1 MHIRDEIA
9 AHRKRRVTAEGHCL
23 GVPLPVSRKAP
34 PVPFGRAPFVI
45 CEIKRRSPSKGD
57 IAPGLDARARAEVYA
72 AGGIQTVSV
81 LTEEDYFKG
90 SLADLVRVKEGF
102 PDIAVL
108 RKDFLLDEED
118 IEVSYRAGADAVLLI
133 AGMLEAGKLYRMYE
147 TARDLGMECLV
158 EVHGRED
165 VDKARPFTPRYVG
178 INSRDLR
185 TFRVDPLRP
194 MKTAGCVDW
203 AAELVFESGVRS
215 EEEAVT
221 VLDAGFSGLLVG
233 EGVVTD
239 PGLIPGLVR
248 AVTVSKG
255 NNGPKGR
262 FVRFWPELAARRR
275 PLVKICGITN
285 AEDAEAAAAYG
296 ADVLGF
302 VFADSPRRAET
313 ALPAKLR
320 HLRVLKAAVV
330 TGGPGGLSG
339 PLAADI
345 RGMLEKGD
353 IDAVQFH
360 GNEPPEVCFPS
371 AYPYYK
377 AVRVRGKKDIHAAE
391 EYRCPRVLFDAF
403 SSRLPGGTG
412 KRIDEKLA
420 ALLPKDN
427 LWLAG
432 GLGPDNIRRTV
443 REYSPELVDASSLL
457 EKRPGK
463 KDHDKVKKFFQEIE
477 HGIQ

>member
-1 MHIRDEIA
+1 MSIRDEIA
-9 AHRKRRVTAEGHCL
+9 AHRKRRVTEEGHSL
-23 GVPLPVSRKAP
+23 GVPLPASRKAP
-34 PVPFGRAPFVI
+34 LVPFGRAPFLI

-72 AGGIQTVSV
+72 AAGVKTVSV
-81 LTEEDYFKG
+81 LTEEDYFGG
-90 SLADLVRVKEGF
+90 SLADLIRVKEEF

-133 AGMLEAGKLYRMYE
+133 AGMLEAGKLYRMYG

-158 EVHGRED
+158 EVHCRED
-165 VDKARPFTPRYVG
+165 VDKVRPFTPGYVG

-194 MKTAGCVDW
+194 METSAYVDW
-203 AAELVFESGVRS
+203 SGELVFESGVRS

-233 EGVVTD
+233 EGVVQD
-239 PGLIPGLVR
+239 PGLVPGLVR
-248 AVTVSKG
+248 AVTEST
-255 NNGPKGR
+255 GR
-262 FVRFWPELAARRR
+262 IVRFWPEIAARKGKR

-285 AEDAEAAAAYG
+285 TEDAEAAAAFG

-313 ALPAKLR
+313 ALPGKLR
-320 HLRVLKAAVV
+320 HLRVLKVGVV
-330 TGGPGGLSG
+330 TGGPGGLPG

-345 RGMLEKGD
+345 HGMLEKGD

-360 GNEPPEVCFPS
+360 GNEPPEVCFSS

-377 AVRVRGKKDIHAAE
+377 AIRVRGKGDIEAAE
-391 EYRCPRVLFDAF
+391 KYRCPRVLFDAF

-412 KRIDEKLA
+412 KRIDGKLA
-420 ALLPKDN
+420 ALLPKEK

-432 GLGPDNIRRTV
+432 GLGPDSIRRTV

-457 EKRPGK
+457 EERPGK
-463 KDHDKVKKFFQEIE
+463 KDYGKVKKFFQEIE